1 MRQQVVVVGAGMVGH
16 RFVEELVARDREH
29 RFDIHLVGAE
39 EYEPYNRILLT
50 EVLAR
55 RCDVATLTLP
65 RPPDRAVVRRGVSA
79 TAIDRAARTV
89 HLDDGAVLDYD
100 HLVLATGATAFVPP
114 IRGLADE
121 SGDAPRHVHVL
132 RTIDDCRDV
141 VARTVNARHA
151 VVLGGGVLGL
161 EAACGLARRGLAV
174 TVVHLEKHLMGEQL
188 DEAPAGVLAET
199 LDDLGIRVHTSTSVS
214 EVIGAYGELVAV
226 RLTDG
231 SIVSTDLMLVSCGVR
246 PNVGLAAEAGL
257 PTGTGVTVGADL
269 RSPADPT
276 VCAIGDC
283 AEPPGGFTGLV
294 APGWQQAEKL
304 ARLLVESGLDCSLAP
319 LAARPP
325 SKAGLAPLAARPP
338 SKAGL
343 APLAARPPTQE
354 LPEGVR
360 LKAVGVDLVTRG
372 LRGSTATSEDR
383 VISLADP
390 VARRHVEVVVRGE
403 RLVGFSCLGTPQVS
417 ASLSVAFD
425 RRTPVPADP
434 VSLLVA
440 QTGPRETW
448 APPIEASPTLIP
460 ADATIC
466 RCNGVTK
473 SDIMG
478 AWDEGCHD
486 LQGLAAATRATTG
499 CGGCTETVC
508 GLVDWLTASDSAGE
522 STPQPVRNT
531 SGRSVSATKHQTRS
545 GEMLHS

>member
-29 RFDIHLVGAE
+29 RFDVHLVGAE

-79 TAIDRAARTV
+79 TAIDRVARSV
-89 HLDDGAVLDYD
+89 HLDDGSALYYD
-100 HLVLATGATAFVPP
+100 HLVLATGATAFVPA
-114 IRGLADE
+114 IRGLDGGAGQAPGE
-121 SGDAPRHVHVL
+121 GPRHVHVL

-174 TVVHLEKHLMGEQL
+174 TVVHLEPHLMGEQL
-188 DEAPAGVLAET
+188 DPAAAAVLAEA
-199 LDDLGIRVHTSTSVS
+199 LDDLGVRVHTSSSVS

-246 PNVGLAAEAGL
+246 PNAGLAADAGL

-269 RSPADPT
+269 RSPADPA

-283 AEPPGGFTGLV
+283 AEPPGGTTGLV

-304 ARLLVESGLDCSLAP
+304 ARLLVGPEAGSS
-319 LAARPP
+319 AARPP
-325 SKAGLAPLAARPP
+325 S
-338 SKAGL
+338 
-343 APLAARPPTQE
+343 TEDE

-360 LKAVGVDLVTRG
+360 LKAAGVDLVTRG
-372 LRGSTATSEDR
+372 LRGSAATPDDR
-383 VISLADP
+383 VISMADP
-390 VARRHVEVVVRGE
+390 QARRHVEVVVRGD

-425 RRTPVPADP
+425 RRTPLPADP
-434 VSLLVA
+434 VLLLVP
-440 QTGPRETW
+440 QTEPRETR
-448 APPIEASPTLIP
+448 APSVEASPTLIP

-486 LQGLAAATRATTG
+486 LEGVATATRATTG

-522 STPQPVRNT
+522 STPQPARNT
-531 SGRSVSATKHQTRS
+531 NGPSVAETKHQTRS

>member
-29 RFDIHLVGAE
+29 RFDVHLVGAE

-79 TAIDRAARTV
+79 TAIDRVDRTV
-89 HLDDGAVLDYD
+89 HLDDGSTLDYD

-114 IRGLADE
+114 IQGL
-121 SGDAPRHVHVL
+121 DAGPRHVHVL
-132 RTIDDCRDV
+132 RTIDDCREV

-188 DEAPAGVLAET
+188 DQAPAGVLADA
-199 LDDLGIRVHTSTSVS
+199 LADLGVRVHTSTSVS

-246 PNVGLAAEAGL
+246 PAVGLAAEAGL
-257 PTGTGVTVGADL
+257 PTRSGVTVSADL
-269 RSPADPT
+269 RSPADPL
-276 VCAIGDC
+276 VFAIGDC
-283 AEPPGGFTGLV
+283 AEPPGGSTGLV

-304 ARLLVESGLDCSLAP
+304 ARLLVGPETPRHSVPRAEGDD
-319 LAARPP
+319 
-325 SKAGLAPLAARPP
+325 
-338 SKAGL
+338 
-343 APLAARPPTQE
+343 

-360 LKAVGVDLVTRG
+360 LKAAGVDLVTRG
-372 LRGSTATSEDR
+372 LRGSNATAADR

-390 VARRHVEVVVRGE
+390 QARRHVEVVVRGDL
-403 RLVGFSCLGTPQVS
+403 LVGFSCLGTPQVS

-425 RRTPVPADP
+425 RRTPLPADP
-434 VSLLVA
+434 VSLLVP
-440 QTGPRETW
+440 QTGPHETR
-448 APPIEASPTLIP
+448 APSAEGSPTLIP

-486 LQGLAAATRATTG
+486 LEGVAAATRATTG

-522 STPQPVRNT
+522 RTPQPARNT
-531 SGRSVSATKHQTRS
+531 SGPSVAATKHQTRS